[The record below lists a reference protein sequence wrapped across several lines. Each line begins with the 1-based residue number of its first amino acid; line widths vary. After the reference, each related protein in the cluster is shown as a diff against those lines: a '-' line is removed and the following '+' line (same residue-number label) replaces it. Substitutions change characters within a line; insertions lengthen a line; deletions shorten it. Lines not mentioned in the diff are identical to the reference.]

1 MELNQY
7 ATILLR
13 RWWLIVLATVLA
25 AGASVGYSYRSPV
38 LYRTTTTLL
47 VGQFMSSENPQAGD
61 FTISQ
66 MLAQYYAQVA
76 HRQSVLQ
83 ATHDALGLS
92 EPWYNLMGEVNAL
105 APANS
110 NTIQITAADRDPALA
125 QKIADEVAHQVILQS
140 PTPSDADQQQQ
151 RQFLQQQL
159 TALQDNI
166 NKAQKQVDDLN
177 NQITNETSALAIQDL
192 QARID
197 TLNTKITGWRNSYTG
212 MLGWYQGSRTNFLSV
227 VQPAFLPVAPV
238 SPSEGLN
245 LMLAASIGFV
255 LAVGAAFVLEYL
267 DDRLR
272 TREDVRRV
280 LALPVLG
287 VVGGMGKLG
296 KKPTEGLV
304 VVREPSSPEAEAY
317 RDLRTNVELAAAAE
331 RRAIMVT
338 SPGGRE
344 GRSVTAVNLAASL
357 ARGGRRTILVDADLR
372 QPSIHTLLELSN
384 ATGLTTLLQSPQP
397 QPVSREAQPRGAGGQ
412 QGSDDDLLKHR
423 LEAFLRPVGLANLR
437 VLPSGPVVD
446 GPGDLLAAGAM
457 DRVLKALWDLAD
469 AVVVDTP
476 PALQVADAGTLA
488 AKGMGT
494 LLVVDVT
501 KTRGKMADMAKQ
513 ILSGRGTIL
522 GVVLNRAPRGATVFG
537 LHRPQAAKRKESSPA
552 VANGA
557 DVPLTEA
564 ASASSSRLN

>member
-13 RWWLIVLATVLA
+13 RWWLIVLATALA
-25 AGASVGYSYRSPV
+25 AGASVWYSYQSPV

-76 HRQSVLQ
+76 RRQSVLQ

-110 NTIQITAADRDPALA
+110 NTIQITVADSDPALA
-125 QKIADEVAHQVILQS
+125 KKIADEVAHQVILQS
-140 PTPSDADQQQQ
+140 PTPSDSDQQQQ

-159 TALQDNI
+159 TTLQDNI

-192 QARID
+192 QSRID
-197 TLNTKITGWRNSYTG
+197 VLNTKISDWRNSYTG

-227 VQPAFLPVAPV
+227 VEPAFLPVAPV
-238 SPSEGLN
+238 SPSERLN
-245 LMLAASIGFV
+245 LMLAASIGFI

-287 VVGGMGKLG
+287 VVGGMGKFG
-296 KKPTEGLV
+296 KKPVDGLV
-304 VVREPSSPEAEAY
+304 VLREPSSPEAEVY
-317 RDLRTNVELAAAAE
+317 RDLRTSVELATAGEAK
-331 RRAIMVT
+331 AIMVA

-344 GRSVTAVNLAASL
+344 GRSVTAVNLAAGL
-357 ARGGRRTILVDADLR
+357 ARAGRRTILVDADLR
-372 QPSIHTLLELSN
+372 RPSIHTLLELPN
-384 ATGLTTLLQSPQP
+384 VTGLTTLLQGLQLQP
-397 QPVSREAQPRGAGGQ
+397 ASHETRAQGAAGQRVSNDE
-412 QGSDDDLLKHR
+412 LKLR
-423 LEAFLRPVGLANLR
+423 SESFLRPAGLANLR
-437 VLPSGPVVD
+437 VLPSGPALD
-446 GPGDLLAAGAM
+446 GPGDLLASGAM
-457 DRVLKALWDLAD
+457 DRVLRTLLDLAD

-488 AKGMGT
+488 AKGMSI
-494 LLVVDVT
+494 LLVVDASR
-501 KTRGKMADMAKQ
+501 TRGKMADAAKQ
-513 ILSGRGTIL
+513 ILASHGTIV
-522 GVVLNRAPRGATVFG
+522 GVVLNRAPRGAMVFG
-537 LHRPQAAKRKESSPA
+537 LHGRQAAKRKESSPA
-552 VANGA
+552 IAESA
-557 DVPLTEA
+557 DTSMAEA
-564 ASASSSRLN
+564 ASRNVAPTT